1 MKQRMVREETRR
13 MGVMV
18 CRALPA
24 VEVFPGDK
32 GKLLKSFKQGGGGII
47 MGFK

>member
-1 MKQRMVREETRR
+1 MVREETRK
-13 MGVMV
+13 MGAMV

-32 GKLLKSFKQGGGGII
+32 GKPLKSFKQGGGRII
-47 MGFK
+47 MGVK